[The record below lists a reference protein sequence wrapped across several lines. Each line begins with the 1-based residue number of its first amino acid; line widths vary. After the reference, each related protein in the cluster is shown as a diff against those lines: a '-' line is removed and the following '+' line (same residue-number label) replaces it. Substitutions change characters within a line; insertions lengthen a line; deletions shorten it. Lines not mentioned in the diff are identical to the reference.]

1 MSENKIYVA
10 VVDDDESFSK
20 AICRL
25 LRAAGFQPVAYP
37 SAEAFLVPTP
47 FPPPACLVLDIQL
60 GGMSGLELQ
69 QRLGELGSA
78 PPIIFVTAHGGTS
91 WLCGLL
97 AQTFS
102 RAVVTGGHS
111 QSSASNRDQIM
122 SFSTVIGPLSV
133 TSNQ

>member
-78 PPIIFVTAHGGTS
+78 PPIIFVTAHDEADASAQAGQAGCVAYLRKPFPGQLLLEAIRKAVPQIGTKS
-91 WLCGLL
+91 
-97 AQTFS
+97 
-102 RAVVTGGHS
+102 
-111 QSSASNRDQIM
+111 
-122 SFSTVIGPLSV
+122 
-133 TSNQ
+133 